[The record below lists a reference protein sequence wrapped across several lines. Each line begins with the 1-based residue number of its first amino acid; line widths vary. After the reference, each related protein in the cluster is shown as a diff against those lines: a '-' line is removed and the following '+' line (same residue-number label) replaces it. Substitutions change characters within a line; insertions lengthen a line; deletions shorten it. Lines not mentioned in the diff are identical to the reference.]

1 MANNKEQKVT
11 VKRIVSGSSW
21 IALNNIP
28 LSMVGDIAQHVPIP
42 RSTSGAALNLF
53 RDDAERVEFE
63 RALGLKDNELSERS
77 VYWDNFDIPVTYNG
91 ITLDLNDKY
100 QLLQYRALMQSNE
113 VMKGKDDY
121 ESPMATVMI
130 HDTEAETAVVNV
142 RGEQSAK
149 AYNVLNTADTKT
161 LKYILTALLVHNA
174 VTMSDAQVRATI
186 ITIIERQN
194 PKITV
199 EAFITMSES
208 KTLTYR
214 ALLQRACIAN
224 VITQA
229 GRAFYIGEDIIGM
242 DIDGAIA
249 YLQDGKNN
257 IVLNTVRERTKNY
270 FSTLDE

>member
-1 MANNKEQKVT
+1 VGN
-11 VKRIVSGSSW
+11 SSW
-21 IALNNIP
+21 VALNNVP
-28 LSMVGDIAQHVPIP
+28 LSVIGDMAYHIPAP
-42 RSTSGAALNLF
+42 RSTSGAVVNLF
-53 RDDAERVEFE
+53 KDSAERVEFE
-63 RALGLKDNELSERS
+63 KALGLKDNDLSERS
-77 VYWDNFDIPVTYNG
+77 AYWDTFDVPVTYNG
-91 ITLDLNDKY
+91 ITLNLNDKF
-100 QLLQYRALMQSNE
+100 QLLQYKVLMQSKE
-113 VMKGKDDY
+113 VMKSKDDY
-121 ESPMATVMI
+121 ESPMAAVMI

-161 LKYILTALLVHNA
+161 LRFILIALLVNNA

-242 DIDGAIA
+242 DIDSTIA
-249 YLQDGKNN
+249 YLQDGKNA
-257 IVLNTVRERTKNY
+257 VLLTTIRERTKQY
-270 FSTLDE
+270 FSSLD